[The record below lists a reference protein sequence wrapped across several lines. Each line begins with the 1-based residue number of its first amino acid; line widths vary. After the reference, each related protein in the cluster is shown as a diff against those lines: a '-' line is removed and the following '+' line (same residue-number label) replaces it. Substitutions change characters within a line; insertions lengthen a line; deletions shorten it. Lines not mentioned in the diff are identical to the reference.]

1 MLCKLYVPNLGY
13 ISNLFYYICIYVYVC
28 VCVYVYVYVYV
39 YMYVYVYVYVYM
51 YVYVY
56 VCRCIYIMDF
66 VLYLYI
72 NIFLYQLCYN
82 VLICKLYFCSDH
94 SQMAY
99 NSTEQLTNLDT
110 EDYILITMYGI
121 IFFVGV
127 FGNATV
133 IYVFKFKYGETLTTV
148 QTQIF
153 YLAVSDLFG
162 SIINPFLF
170 IYWQVTLHKKMEL
183 WRPWL

>member
-1 MLCKLYVPNLGY
+1 
-13 ISNLFYYICIYVYVC
+13 
-28 VCVYVYVYVYV
+28 
-39 YMYVYVYVYVYM
+39 
-51 YVYVY
+51 
-56 VCRCIYIMDF
+56 
-66 VLYLYI
+66 
-72 NIFLYQLCYN
+72 
-82 VLICKLYFCSDH
+82 
-94 SQMAY
+94 MAY

-127 FGNATV
+127 FGIATV

-162 SIINPFLF
+162 SIINPFHFYSSIGKLPR
-170 IYWQVTLHKKMEL
+170 IKNGTLEAL
-183 WRPWL
+183 VVRYYLA